1 MTGRVKGK
9 TAVVTAAAQGIG
21 RATALAL
28 ARDGARVF
36 ATDINEIALRALEKE
51 HVGITARKLDVL
63 NAEDIEAAA
72 DAIGAPEILVNCS
85 GHVHHGTILDCGED
99 QWDLSFDM
107 NVKAYYRII
116 KAFLPAMIR
125 NRGASI
131 VNVASVV
138 SSIKGAPNRFAYGAT
153 KGAVVGMTKQLA
165 TDFVAR
171 KIRCNAV
178 CPGTIDTPSLQ
189 ERMRAQ
195 GDVNT
200 ARAAFMARQ
209 PIGRFGLP
217 EEVAN
222 LIVYLGSDESEYVTG
237 QPFVIDGGWTM

>member
-9 TAVVTAAAQGIG
+9 TALVTAAAQGIG
-21 RATALAL
+21 RAAALAL

-63 NAEDIEAAA
+63 NLEDIENAAQ
-72 DAIGAPEILVNCS
+72 AIGAPEILVNCS
-85 GHVHHGTILDCGED
+85 GHVHHGTILDCDED

-107 NVKAYYRII
+107 NVKAFYRII
-116 KAFLPAMIR
+116 KTFLPGMIK

-131 VNVASVV
+131 VNIASVV

-153 KGAVVGMTKQLA
+153 KGAVIALTKQIA
-165 TDFVAR
+165 TDFVSR

-222 LIVYLGSDESEYVTG
+222 LVVYLASDESEYVTG

>member
-9 TAVVTAAAQGIG
+9 TALVTAAAQGIG
-21 RATALAL
+21 RAAALAL

-63 NAEDIEAAA
+63 NAEDIENAAQ
-72 DAIGAPEILVNCS
+72 AIGAPEILVNCS
-85 GHVHHGTILDCGED
+85 GHVHHGTILDCEED

-116 KAFLPAMIR
+116 KTFLPAMIK

-131 VNVASVV
+131 VNIASVV

-153 KGAVVGMTKQLA
+153 KGAVIAMTKQIA
-165 TDFVAR
+165 ADFVSR

-222 LIVYLGSDESEYVTG
+222 LIVYLASDESEYVTG

>member
-63 NAEDIEAAA
+63 EPEDIEAAA

-153 KGAVVGMTKQLA
+153 KGAVVGMTKQIA

>member
-9 TAVVTAAAQGIG
+9 TALVTAAAQGIG
-21 RATALAL
+21 RAASLAL
-28 ARDGARVF
+28 AREGANVI

-51 HVGITARKLDVL
+51 HVSIAARTLDVL
-63 NAEDIEAAA
+63 KPDNIAAA
-72 DAIGAPEILVNCS
+72 SQAIGAPDILVNCS
-85 GHVHHGTILDCGED
+85 GYVHHGTILDCDEED
-99 QWDLSFDM
+99 WDLSFDM
-107 NVKAYYRII
+107 NVKAYYRTIRT
-116 KAFLPAMIR
+116 FLPAMIR
-125 NRGASI
+125 NRGGSI
-131 VNVASVV
+131 VNIASVV
-138 SSIKGAPNRFAYGAT
+138 STIKGTPNRCAYGAT
-153 KGAVVGMTKQLA
+153 KGAVIALTKQVA
-165 TDFVAR
+165 TDFVSR

-195 GDVNT
+195 GDVNI
-200 ARAAFMARQ
+200 ARATFMARQ

-222 LIVYLGSDESEYVTG
+222 LVVYLGSDESEYVTG

>member
-9 TAVVTAAAQGIG
+9 TALVTAAAQGIG
-21 RATALAL
+21 RAAALAL

-63 NAEDIEAAA
+63 NAEDIGNAAQ
-72 DAIGAPEILVNCS
+72 AIGAPEILVNCS
-85 GHVHHGTILDCGED
+85 GHVHHGTILDCEED

-116 KAFLPAMIR
+116 KTFLPAMIK

-131 VNVASVV
+131 VNIASVV

-153 KGAVVGMTKQLA
+153 KGAVIAMTKQIA
-165 TDFVAR
+165 ADFVSR

-222 LIVYLGSDESEYVTG
+222 LVVYLASDESEYVTG

>member
-1 MTGRVKGK
+1 
-9 TAVVTAAAQGIG
+9 
-21 RATALAL
+21 
-28 ARDGARVF
+28 
-36 ATDINEIALRALEKE
+36 
-51 HVGITARKLDVL
+51 
-63 NAEDIEAAA
+63 
-72 DAIGAPEILVNCS
+72 
-85 GHVHHGTILDCGED
+85 
-99 QWDLSFDM
+99 M

-153 KGAVVGMTKQLA
+153 KGAVVGMTKQIA